1 MDIIK
6 RVRRARI
13 FATAAS
19 FGLVLFAGLLI
30 FPISHKTDEA
40 DAAAVEP
47 VTTLSIVAAKDTAS
61 VEITPNSGSGTF
73 AVSDTENEAAF
84 TVTTN
89 NVTGYSLN
97 MIGNDTSGQLVNV
110 VTGDTLDT
118 ISSDIDEATFRTD
131 PNYVNQWGYRL
142 KINDTVT
149 TDFLAAP
156 AGSTVKTIYRTTAAN
171 ASGTADSFTLG
182 IGAKVDY
189 SKPTGTYSNTFTIE
203 AVANRVAYQINYL
216 DNSTGTDLPALPS
229 EGSEN
234 ITASAFTL
242 DENEPT
248 RTGYAFI
255 GWCYGTVTHVAD
267 GTSTCEGTVYQAGE
281 EFNFPSMTIGVKS
294 TANFYA
300 MWGKYIQEVD
310 DSFCTATPT
319 LVADTR
325 DTNKY
330 VIQRLDDGNCWMMT
344 NLNLGSKDL
353 TTDLTAANTN
363 LTTTVTA
370 AEFNSWKAA
379 TTNTLTNAK
388 IVSLSKGNTVDGL
401 DTDPVS
407 LTKYGSLYNY
417 CAVSAGTICSE
428 ENKADAMSDICPA
441 GWRLPIGGASGDFQN
456 LYSQP
461 AYDTGDKMRASIA
474 DGGAAFAL
482 AGDFASSVA
491 KPILQGSIGFYWSS
505 TQYDDTYM
513 HALAVAPSYASYIY
527 PAAKYVRTSG
537 FSVRCILK
545 TESFVDITNMQDI
558 TPDLVKSVPNGTN
571 TTLTDVRDG
580 ATYDVTKIKGRLWMT
595 QNLRFV
601 GNATYDGSGNVTGT
615 MRLSSSTSN
624 VDDIYTDAN
633 PLVINYGDLTL
644 GNSTTEARIH
654 VSSNNDYGVWYN
666 YPATSAM
673 EIVADGTDMA
683 TRSVCPKGWRLP
695 TKAELNTLYG
705 LIDEFKS
712 TKPGSYY
719 GGSSHGMGSD
729 GNWWASTAE
738 DATYRNFLVYNS
750 TGQFVYRYDRYNGYS
765 VRCVA
770 ES

>member
-30 FPISHKTDEA
+30 FPIPHKTDEA

-73 AVSDTENEAAF
+73 AVSDVENEAAF

-89 NVTGYSLN
+89 NVTGYSLS

-142 KINDTVT
+142 KINDTIT

-234 ITASAFTL
+234 ITASVFTL

-255 GWCYGTVTHVAD
+255 GWCYGTVTHVTD

-310 DSFCTATPT
+310 DNFCTTTPT
-319 LVADTR
+319 LVADAR
-325 DTNKY
+325 DKNKY
-330 VIQRLDDGNCWMMT
+330 VIQKLEDGNCWMMD
-344 NLNLGSKDL
+344 NLNLGSSDITADL
-353 TTDLTAANTN
+353 TSANTN
-363 LTTTVTA
+363 IATTVTA
-370 AEFNSWKAA
+370 AEFNGWRTEIGTRTDVAPEYLPL
-379 TTNTLTNAK
+379 NT
-388 IVSLSKGNTVDGL
+388 SNTVDGL

-407 LTKYGSLYNY
+407 LTKYGTLYNY
-417 CAVSAGTICSE
+417 CAASMDTVCGESNSSNAE
-428 ENKADAMSDICPA
+428 YDICPA
-441 GWRLPIGGASGDFQN
+441 GWRLPIGGPSGEFEY
-456 LYSQP
+456 LYSLP
-461 AYDTGDKMRASIA
+461 EYNNIDKMRASIA
-474 DGGAAFAL
+474 DNGAAFTL
-482 AGDFASSVA
+482 SGDFLADVPINQGRKGFWWSSSWYDSTQMYGFAMNPASSPDVY
-491 KPILQGSIGFYWSS
+491 PVPRYVRGDGFAVRCVRK
-505 TQYDDTYM
+505 TDPFKDVTYM
-513 HALAVAPSYASYIY
+513 QDVTPEM
-527 PAAKYVRTSG
+527 VRG
-537 FSVRCILK
+537 VI
-545 TESFVDITNMQDI
+545 
-558 TPDLVKSVPNGTN
+558 NGTN
-571 TTLTDVRDG
+571 MALTDIRDG
-580 ATYDVTKIKGRLWMT
+580 ITYDVTKIRGRLWMT
-595 QNLRFV
+595 QNLRF
-601 GNATYDGSGNVTGT
+601 TGT
-615 MRLSSSTSN
+615 SLSSATSN
-624 VDDIYTDAN
+624 VEDIYTDAN
-633 PLVINYGDLTL
+633 PLIITYGNLNS

-654 VSSNNDYGVWYN
+654 VFSDNDYGVLYN
-666 YPATSAM
+666 YPAATAM
-673 EIVADGTDMA
+673 QIVTDGTIEA
-683 TRSVCPKGWRLP
+683 TRSICPKGWKLP
-695 TKAELNTLYG
+695 SKTEFDLLYG
-705 LIDEFKS
+705 LVDEFK
-712 TKPGSYY
+712 PAMAGSYY
-719 GGSSHGMGSD
+719 GGSGRGVGEN
-729 GNWWASTAE
+729 GNWWASTAA
-738 DATYRNFLVYNS
+738 DDVYRNFLVYNS
-750 TGQFVYRYDRYNGYS
+750 TGQFVYRYDRYNGFS
-765 VRCVA
+765 VRCIA